1 MRELTVGG
9 ATVDWPLKLRLS
21 DLFGPIVS
29 EVYGSTETGLIS
41 VMPPEDPHFKPGS
54 CGRPLDD
61 VVVEIR
67 DAEGRSLP
75 PNATG
80 EIWARTPRS
89 LACDLPG
96 SHLNRDANGFIATA
110 DLGRMDEDGFLFVTG
125 RTSARMPVE
134 LRRAG

>member
-1 MRELTVGG
+1 MRELVVGG

-41 VMPPEDPHFKPGS
+41 VMPPENPHDKPGS
-54 CGRPLDD
+54 CGRPLHD

-67 DAEGRSLP
+67 DADGRRLP

-96 SHLNRDANGFIATA
+96 SYLRRDAKGFHR
-110 DLGRMDEDGFLFVTG
+110 DR
-125 RTSARMPVE
+125 RPRKAR
-134 LRRAG
+134 